1 MNCLYMCYIHQ
12 SESTSIFGTNDV
24 ICCAIWC
31 HQSLLPYQFSIVDD
45 GGGWQTCNGDFF
57 ILVKNLFGYKIN
69 AFNDVD
75 GDGSNGV
82 NKGML
87 MVLCWYLQ

>member
-1 MNCLYMCYIHQ
+1 MNCLYMCYIRQ
-12 SESTSIFGTNDV
+12 SESMSIFGTNDV

-31 HQSLLPYQFSIVDD
+31 HLSFLPYQFSVVDD
-45 GGGWQTCNGDFF
+45 MGGWDFF
-57 ILVKNLFGYKIN
+57 IFVKTCFGYKIN

-75 GDGSNGV
+75 GSNGI

>member
-1 MNCLYMCYIHQ
+1 M
-12 SESTSIFGTNDV
+12 SV
-24 ICCAIWC
+24 ILMTTLFYKALILQEEIWC
-31 HQSLLPYQFSIVDD
+31 WSLLGLKGLMETFSFL
-45 GGGWQTCNGDFF
+45 WKTC
-57 ILVKNLFGYKIN
+57 FGYKIN

-75 GDGSNGV
+75 GSNGI

>member
-1 MNCLYMCYIHQ
+1 M
-12 SESTSIFGTNDV
+12 
-24 ICCAIWC
+24 
-31 HQSLLPYQFSIVDD
+31 
-45 GGGWQTCNGDFF
+45 GGWDFF
-57 ILVKNLFGYKIN
+57 IFVKTCFGYKIN

-75 GDGSNGV
+75 GSNGI

>member
-1 MNCLYMCYIHQ
+1 M
-12 SESTSIFGTNDV
+12 T
-24 ICCAIWC
+24 W
-31 HQSLLPYQFSIVDD
+31 
-45 GGGWQTCNGDFF
+45 GGWQTCNGDFF
-57 ILVKNLFGYKIN
+57 IHVKNLFGYKIK

-75 GDGSNGV
+75 GDGTNSV

>member
-1 MNCLYMCYIHQ
+1 MMW
-12 SESTSIFGTNDV
+12 G
-24 ICCAIWC
+24 
-31 HQSLLPYQFSIVDD
+31 VDSPVMD
-45 GGGWQTCNGDFF
+45 TFLFLWKTC
-57 ILVKNLFGYKIN
+57 FGYRIN

-87 MVLCWYLQ
+87 MVLCWYLQLGNDADYVYGIDNGG

>member
-1 MNCLYMCYIHQ
+1 MTWGVDSPVM
-12 SESTSIFGTNDV
+12 ET
-24 ICCAIWC
+24 
-31 HQSLLPYQFSIVDD
+31 FSFL
-45 GGGWQTCNGDFF
+45 WKTCS
-57 ILVKNLFGYKIN
+57 GYKIN